1 MSAVKITCDQCFK
14 LYASG
19 QIELDH
25 RWERITLE
33 EGTHHHVIVVLTRRL
48 NIRRANYFDIMHQ
61 GQSYHPNIK
70 SVRSQGGLQRV
81 ITYTC
86 KDGNVASKGINWEQ
100 ALSNAQKKSSI
111 QTAVVAQKIVDNPEV
126 TLEELISLAPNFMMH
141 NLQKAKAFKRELMRI
156 AALKRELV
164 PFNGCIPSEVSWS
177 ANTPDSLESAI
188 QIAKWINSNFTTSPR
203 AHKTKQLWIHG
214 STGLGKSRLIWKM
227 MKRFRGYE
235 LPNDK
240 GWFDDFENDYD
251 FLYADEYRGHLTVR
265 MLNSLAE
272 GRLMTLPRRGT
283 APIQKSKNM
292 PLIVCSNLSPYETYS
307 KCTPVSLEALLAR
320 FIVVYLPGPF
330 NLHFCSED
338 GSSSND
344 DTCELMS
351 DNDE

>member
-1 MSAVKITCDQCFK
+1 
-14 LYASG
+14 
-19 QIELDH
+19 
-25 RWERITLE
+25 
-33 EGTHHHVIVVLTRRL
+33 
-48 NIRRANYFDIMHQ
+48 
-61 GQSYHPNIK
+61 
-70 SVRSQGGLQRV
+70 
-81 ITYTC
+81 
-86 KDGNVASKGINWEQ
+86 
-100 ALSNAQKKSSI
+100 
-111 QTAVVAQKIVDNPEV
+111 
-126 TLEELISLAPNFMMH
+126 
-141 NLQKAKAFKRELMRI
+141 
-156 AALKRELV
+156 
-164 PFNGCIPSEVSWS
+164 
-177 ANTPDSLESAI
+177 
-188 QIAKWINSNFTTSPR
+188 
-203 AHKTKQLWIHG
+203 
-214 STGLGKSRLIWKM
+214 